1 MLSATVK
8 IRHIR
13 VSPKKMVLL
22 ASAIQ
27 KRSLEQARFI
37 VNNCGKGY
45 KEHFLHA
52 LSNAES
58 IIKEKSPD
66 AKNLIVENVIVNQ
79 GARLR
84 RQRAG
89 ARGYSNTYKHQM
101 SHLSLTLSETPHSN
115 ETSESDKKEKN
126 GSQN

>member
-58 IIKEKSPD
+58 IIKEKSPN
-66 AKNLIVENVIVNQ
+66 AKSIVVANVAVNQ

-89 ARGYSNTYKHQM
+89 ARGYSNAYKHQM
-101 SHLSLTLSETPHSN
+101 SHLSLTLSEATQPS
-115 ETSESDKKEKN
+115 ETSDKKEKN